1 MKILV
6 DAILEKGQ
14 ILDGNILKVDTIINH
29 QIDPVLMNQIGDEF
43 YNHYKDKG
51 ITKVVTVES
60 SGIAPAMMCAL
71 KLNVPL
77 LFLKKT
83 TPSTMQNPITS
94 EVFSYT
100 KNKHYTLCAERS
112 FIEDDDKILFIDD
125 FLANGEAFKG
135 VETIIQQTK
144 AEMVGVGILIEKSF
158 QAGHDYIVN
167 KGYDLYSLANII
179 SFDDGKIVFA
189 ENK

>member
-14 ILDGNILKVDTIINH
+14 ILEGNILKVDTIINH
-29 QIDPVLMNQIGDEF
+29 QIDPVLMDQIGDEF

-83 TPSTMQNPITS
+83 QPSTMANPLTA

-100 KNKHYTLCAERS
+100 KNKQYTLCAERS
-112 FIEDDDKILFIDD
+112 FIDDNDKILFIDD
-125 FLANGEAFKG
+125 FLANGEAFRG
-135 VETIIQQTK
+135 VEEIVGQTK
-144 AEMVGVGILIEKSF
+144 AELVGVGILIEKSF

-167 KGYDLYSLANII
+167 KGYDLYSLANIVSLDNGEI
-179 SFDDGKIVFA
+179 KFS
-189 ENK
+189 E

>member
-1 MKILV
+1 MKVLV

-14 ILDGNILKVDTIINH
+14 ILEGNILKVDTIINH
-29 QIDPVLMNQIGDEF
+29 QIDPVLMDQIGDEF
-43 YNHYKDKG
+43 YNYYKDKG

-60 SGIAPAMMCAL
+60 SGIAPALMTAL

-83 TPSTMQNPITS
+83 LPSTMGNPLTS

-100 KNKHYTLCAERS
+100 KNKHYTLCAERN
-112 FIEDDDKILFIDD
+112 FIDDNDKILFIDD

-135 VETIIQQTK
+135 VEEIVGQTN
-144 AEMVGVGILIEKSF
+144 AELVGIGILIEKSF

-167 KGYDLYSLANII
+167 KGYDLYSLANIV
-179 SFDDGKIVFA
+179 SFENGVVRFA
-189 ENK
+189 E